1 MLKKYINYLRQVLPL
16 MKNSWLP
23 AGILLAVSCLFML
36 LSPFPEVVQNILHTT
51 FYVIT
56 ISNIAIL
63 MFYNRNR
70 PMFFVI
76 VMLISY
82 MLINYLKFYHGVI
95 YYLTPDYANLVFL
108 SVAGLIFFYFLPDRP
123 LFSTDTVYFLIIV
136 FAALS
141 LGEFLSS
148 VQIKIDFSPLINFGC
163 GLQIFALVL
172 FGIMI
177 ITMLLHASIKDQIL
191 DASMAYASVCIMV
204 GFYTSNQPSALSLF
218 FTAAALIL
226 FIATCRHIF
235 FILRKDPDTGLNN
248 AHSFL
253 VKAKKLPLKYGL
265 GIICIDEYR
274 HLLQA
279 FRKNGINNLMAM
291 VSKKI
296 TSIEPEAM
304 LFRCTPDEFVII
316 FPQAEKGTSY
326 DRLDEIRRQIAA
338 SEFILPRI
346 KKPIK
351 ITVSCS
357 IADKKRS
364 DGNVSDVFIRAHR
377 ALQKTYK
384 FTQNITSKA

>member
-23 AGILLAVSCLFML
+23 AGLLLAASCLYML
-36 LSPFPEVVQNILHTT
+36 FAPFPEFVQNILHIS
-51 FYVIT
+51 FYMVA
-56 ISNIAIL
+56 ISNIALL

-76 VMLISY
+76 VIFLSY
-82 MLINYLKFYHGVI
+82 MLINYLKYYHGVI

-108 SVAGLIFFYFLPDRP
+108 SVAGLIFFYFLPDKP
-123 LFSTDTVYFLIIV
+123 LFSIDTVYFLIIV
-136 FAALS
+136 FAAVS
-141 LGEFLSS
+141 LGEFLSTA
-148 VQIKIDFSPLINFGC
+148 QIKIDFSQLINFGC
-163 GLQIFALVL
+163 GLQIFALIL

-191 DASMAYASVCIMV
+191 DASMAYASVCMMV
-204 GFYTSNQPSALSLF
+204 GFYFSNQPSALALF
-218 FTAAALIL
+218 FTTAILIL

-265 GIICIDEYR
+265 GIICVDEYR

-279 FRKNGINNLMAM
+279 FRKNGINNIMAM

-296 TSIEPEAM
+296 TSIEPDAM
-304 LFRCTPDEFVII
+304 LFRCTPDEFIII

-364 DGNVSDVFIRAHR
+364 DANVSDVFIRAHR

>member
-1 MLKKYINYLRQVLPL
+1 LLKKYINYLWQILPL
-16 MKNSWLP
+16 LKNSWLP
-23 AGILLAVSCLFML
+23 AGLLLVAACLFML
-36 LSPFPEVVQNILHTT
+36 FFPLPDLVQNILHIT
-51 FYVIT
+51 FYAAT
-56 ISNIAIL
+56 FSNIALL

-76 VMLISY
+76 IILLSY
-82 MLINYLKFYHGVI
+82 MLINYLKYFHGVI

-108 SVAGLIFFYFLPDRP
+108 SIAGMIFFYFLPDRP
-123 LFSTDTVYFLIIV
+123 LFSIDTVYFLIIV
-136 FAALS
+136 FAAVA

-148 VQIKIDFSPLINFGC
+148 AEIKIDFSPLINFGC

-172 FGIMI
+172 FAIMV
-177 ITMLLHASIKDQIL
+177 ITMLLYASIKDQIL
-191 DASMAYASVCIMV
+191 DFNMAYASVCIMI
-204 GFYTSNQPSALSLF
+204 GFYASNQPSALVLF
-218 FTAAALIL
+218 FTTAAIIL
-226 FIATCRHIF
+226 LIATCRHIF

-248 AHSFL
+248 AYSFL

-265 GIICIDEYR
+265 GIICVDEYR

-279 FRKNGINNLMAM
+279 FRKNGINNIMAM

-296 TSIEPEAM
+296 VSIEPDAM

-316 FPQAEKGTSY
+316 FPQAEKGSSY
-326 DRLDEIRRQIAA
+326 GRLDEIRRQIAA

-364 DGNVSDVFIRAHR
+364 DANVSDVFIRAHR

>member
-1 MLKKYINYLRQVLPL
+1 MLKKYANYIRQILPL

-23 AGILLAVSCLFML
+23 AGLLLVASCIFML
-36 LSPFPEVVQNILHTT
+36 FSPLPDYAQHILHTT
-51 FYVIT
+51 IYIVNLASIC
-56 ISNIAIL
+56 IL
-63 MFYNRNR
+63 MRYNHNR

-76 VMLISY
+76 ITLLGY
-82 MLINYLKFYHGVI
+82 MLINYLKYFHGVI

-108 SVAGLIFFYFLPDRP
+108 SIAGLIFFYFLPDRP
-123 LFSTDTVYFLIIV
+123 LFSIDTVYFLIIIFV
-136 FAALS
+136 AIS
-141 LGEFLSS
+141 LGELLSS
-148 VQIKIDFSPLINFGC
+148 AQIKIDFSPLINFGC
-163 GLQIFALVL
+163 GLQIFALIL

-191 DASMAYASVCIMV
+191 DTSMAYASVCIMI
-204 GFYTSNQPSALSLF
+204 GFYASNQPTALVLF
-218 FTAAALIL
+218 FATASIMILIAA
-226 FIATCRHIF
+226 CRHIF
-235 FILRKDPDTGLNN
+235 FILRKDPDTGLDN
-248 AHSFL
+248 AQSFL
-253 VKAKKLPLKYGL
+253 IKSKKLPLKYGL
-265 GIICIDEYR
+265 GIICIDEYH

-279 FRKNGINNLMAM
+279 FRKNGISNIMSM

-296 TSIEPEAM
+296 ADIEPDAM

-326 DRLDEIRRQIAA
+326 NRLDEIRRQIAA

-346 KKPIK
+346 KKPVK
-351 ITVSCS
+351 LTVSCS

-364 DGNVSDVFIRAHR
+364 DSNVSDVFIRAHR

>member
-1 MLKKYINYLRQVLPL
+1 

-23 AGILLAVSCLFML
+23 AFLLLLASCLFMMF
-36 LSPFPEVVQNILHTT
+36 SPLPNTLQNILHIC
-51 FYVIT
+51 FYGFNIA
-56 ISNIAIL
+56 SIAIL
-63 MFYNRNR
+63 MYYNRNR
-70 PMFFVI
+70 PIFFII
-76 VMLISY
+76 VMMLSY
-82 MLINYLKFYHGVI
+82 MLINYFKHIHGVI

-108 SVAGLIFFYFLPDRP
+108 SVVGLIFFYFLPDRP
-123 LFSTDTVYFLIIV
+123 LFSIDTVYFLIVIFV
-136 FAALS
+136 AVT

-148 VQIKIDFSPLINFGC
+148 ANIKVDFSPLVNFGC

-172 FGIMI
+172 FCIML
-177 ITMLLHASIKDQIL
+177 ITMLLHSSIKDQIL
-191 DASMAYASVCIMV
+191 DSGMAFASINIMI
-204 GFYTSNQPSALSLF
+204 GFYASNQPTALALF
-218 FTAAALIL
+218 FLTASLTI
-226 FIATCRHIF
+226 FISICCHIF

-248 AHSFL
+248 AHSFI

-279 FRKNGINNLMAM
+279 FRKNGIHNIMSM
-291 VSKKI
+291 ISKKI
-296 TSIEPEAM
+296 TSLEPDTM

-326 DRLDEIRRQIAA
+326 ERLDEIRRQIAA
-338 SEFILPRI
+338 SEFILPHI

-357 IADKKRS
+357 IAEKKRS
-364 DGNVSDVFIRAHR
+364 DANVGDVFIRANR